1 MSDIM
6 KGVLTG
12 VLCTALV
19 SGVGYVFLVK
29 ENQIKI
35 SNLEKT
41 ITKIADSMDDSGES
55 INALKLF
62 VVSAHPSK
70 NYMPLASAKK
80 LGSFKPS
87 EMEIL
92 ASELMP
98 NEGNKFNVK
107 AVNFSEDL
115 KPIIEKY
122 KLNNEDLNSYFN
134 IVNINGTSKI
144 K

>member
-1 MSDIM
+1 M

-12 VLCTALV
+12 ILCTALV

-35 SNLEKT
+35 SNLEKS
-41 ITKIADSMDDSGES
+41 IIKISDSLDDSGKS
-55 INALKLF
+55 ISALKLY

-70 NYMPLASAKK
+70 DYMSLASAKK

-87 EMEIL
+87 EIVML
-92 ASELMP
+92 ASELIP
-98 NEGNKFNVK
+98 NEGNQFNLK
-107 AVNFSEDL
+107 TINFSEDL

-122 KLNNEDLNSYFN
+122 SINNEDLNSYFD
-134 IVNINGTSKI
+134 IVNIKVTPK